1 MRNYSSKDIMA
12 ITRLKSYDRMVI
24 RTKPG
29 VYAEFPIVDNKN
41 GLFRA
46 WFRCNEDTTAYELQT
61 ADDGKTTCY
70 GIYKHEDGIAY
81 LINSFSNIDEVNAD
95 GLSVIMTHFPY
106 LPDKLG
112 VSVKYT
118 LMMNTD
124 HPYNYE
130 LYARVEKGF
139 YLVSK
144 ISDINNMSKLEK
156 SNINKFPNA
165 MFFLNALLSKN
176 YAHTVWQRGNY
187 ENQSCSNSKAS

>member
-1 MRNYSSKDIMA
+1 MRNYSSKYIGA

-29 VYAEFPIVDNKN
+29 AYAEFPIVDDKN

-46 WFRCNEDTTAYELQT
+46 WFRCNEDTTAYELQA
-61 ADDGKTTCY
+61 ADDGEIICY

-81 LINSFSNIDEVNAD
+81 LINSFSNIDEVNVD
-95 GLSVIMTHFPY
+95 GLNVIMAHFPY

-118 LMMNTD
+118 LMMNTEP
-124 HPYNYE
+124 PYNFE
-130 LYARVEKGF
+130 FYARVKKEF

-144 ISDINNMSKLEK
+144 ISDINNISKLEK
-156 SNINKFPNA
+156 MNINKFPNA
-165 MFFLNALLSKN
+165 MISLNTLLSKN
-176 YAHTVWQRGNY
+176 YAPTL
-187 ENQSCSNSKAS
+187 

>member
-1 MRNYSSKDIMA
+1 MRNYSSKVIGA
-12 ITRLKSYDRMVI
+12 ITSRNSYDHIGIGARS
-24 RTKPG
+24 G
-29 VYAEFPIVDNKN
+29 VYVKFPIVDNKN

-46 WFRCNEDTTAYELQT
+46 WFRCNEDDATYELQS
-61 ADDGKTTCY
+61 ANDGEVTCY
-70 GIYKHEDGIAY
+70 GIYKHESGIAY
-81 LINSFSNIDEVNAD
+81 LINSFSNMDEVNTD
-95 GLSVIMTHFPY
+95 GLNVIIAHFPY
-106 LPDKLG
+106 LLDGLG
-112 VSVKYT
+112 INVRYT

-156 SNINKFPNA
+156 CNINKFPNA

>member
-1 MRNYSSKDIMA
+1 MTVWLLELS
-12 ITRLKSYDRMVI
+12 
-24 RTKPG
+24 P
-29 VYAEFPIVDNKN
+29 VYMQNSLSLIIKTASFVH
-41 GLFRA
+41 GY
-46 WFRCNEDTTAYELQT
+46 RCNEDTTAYELQ
-61 ADDGKTTCY
+61 AANDGEVTCY
-70 GIYKHEDGIAY
+70 GIYKHESGIAY

-95 GLSVIMTHFPY
+95 GLNVIMAHFPY
-106 LPDKLG
+106 LLDELG
-112 VSVKYT
+112 VSVRYT

-130 LYARVEKGF
+130 LYARVKKGF

-156 SNINKFPNA
+156 CNINKFPNA

-187 ENQSCSNSKAS
+187 DYHSCCNSKASSSLRGCI